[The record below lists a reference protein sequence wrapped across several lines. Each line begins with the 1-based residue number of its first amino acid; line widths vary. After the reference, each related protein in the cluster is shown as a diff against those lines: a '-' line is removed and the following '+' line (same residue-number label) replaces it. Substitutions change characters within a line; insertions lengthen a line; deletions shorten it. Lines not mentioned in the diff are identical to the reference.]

1 MRIEL
6 LPINEQVIV
15 IAGASS
21 GIGLVTAK
29 QAAHRGAS
37 VVLASRNGDELTQA
51 VEEIRQDGGRAVHF
65 AADVADP
72 QQVETIAEAALRAFG
87 RIDTWVNNAA
97 VSMYGRITELA
108 NEDMWRQMDVS
119 FWGQVYGSRTAVKHL
134 RHRGGAIVNVG
145 SVLSDRAIPLQGIY
159 CAAKH
164 ALKAFT
170 DALRMELEDEG
181 APIAVALVKPAS
193 IATPDVVAGV
203 ILHAAQHPLRELI
216 AGGAGAGRSSARFES
231 LPTAERS
238 GNLHPKLATGNGDRG
253 RAGVGHTR
261 GSSVYTKARK
271 HPAAAAG
278 IAAATVA
285 LAGAAWRFYGGQSRR
300 RAAKVDSPGA
310 GPGDLEY
317 GLS

>member
-29 QAAHRGAS
+29 QAAHQGAS
-37 VVLASRNGDELTQA
+37 VVLASRNGDELSQA
-51 VEEIRQDGGRAVHF
+51 VEEIRRDGGRAVHI
-65 AADVADP
+65 AADVSDP
-72 QQVETIAEAALRAFG
+72 QQVETIAEVAQRAFG

-108 NEDMWRQMDVS
+108 VEDMWRQMDIN
-119 FWGQVYGSRTAVKHL
+119 FWAQVYGARTAVKHL

-145 SVLSDRAIPLQGIY
+145 CALSDRAIPLQGIY
-159 CAAKH
+159 SAAKH

-170 DALRMELEDEG
+170 DSLRMELEDEG
-181 APIAVALVKPAS
+181 APIAVTLVKPAS
-193 IATPDVVAGV
+193 LDAPEVVAGV

-216 AGGAGAGRSSARFES
+216 AGRAGAKQN
-231 LPTAERS
+231 AERLTPFAPPARQD
-238 GNLHPKLATGNGDRG
+238 NLRSRSATDVGERG
-253 RAGVGHTR
+253 RPGVGHPP
-261 GSSVYTKARK
+261 GSSVYTKAMM

-285 LAGAAWRFYGGQSRR
+285 LAGAAWKFYGGLSRR
-300 RAAKVDSPGA
+300 RAEKADGSAVA
-310 GPGDLEY
+310 PGDLEY